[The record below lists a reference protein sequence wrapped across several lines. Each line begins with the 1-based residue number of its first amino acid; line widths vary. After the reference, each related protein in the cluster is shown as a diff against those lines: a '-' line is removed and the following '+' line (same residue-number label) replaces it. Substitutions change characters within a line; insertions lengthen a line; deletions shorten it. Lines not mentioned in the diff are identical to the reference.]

1 MEGTCRACAFGKGE
15 LVLMAGGGEGG
26 NVEGLQ
32 YLDFIQEVIGSHG
45 RCKSRRNCHVGSRL
59 GEIEGYLGDRAR
71 DPDGVELRWW
81 QWE

>member
-1 MEGTCRACAFGKGE
+1 
-15 LVLMAGGGEGG
+15 MAGGGEGG

-59 GEIEGYLGDRAR
+59 GETEGYLGDQAR